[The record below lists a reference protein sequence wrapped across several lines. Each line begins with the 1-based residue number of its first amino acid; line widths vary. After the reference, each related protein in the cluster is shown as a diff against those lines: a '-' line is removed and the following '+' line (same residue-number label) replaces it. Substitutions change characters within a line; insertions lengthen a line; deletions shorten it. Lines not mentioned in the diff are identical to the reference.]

1 MTDDTE
7 RPDGPSTRSERDPA
21 EPDGPEVDRNA
32 EVGDDEEARASA
44 DLRGEDPDAPDED
57 GLEVEV
63 EAGQLAYDC
72 AAWAGESRRML
83 SALMDSGAIPHAW
96 QGTTLTIHEEDE
108 ERVDDL
114 VDEVLAAARPAL
126 DPDAPRIVY
135 EVGEWPVALQ
145 TQLGDGLTAAD
156 IVYEW
161 DHNGDLVVLE
171 ADEEQVAVVL
181 DELPDPDESQV
192 SSDDGVAVHELFD
205 RVFMAADRL
214 VRNGADASG
223 TVGVADTAAVL
234 EQLALPFGFEP
245 ADWRRLV
252 GEVQRLR
259 SMLDPESVG
268 TLGEDD
274 DSSIDATDAEIAE
287 QARRVRELLRH
298 YI

>member
-1 MTDDTE
+1 
-7 RPDGPSTRSERDPA
+7 
-21 EPDGPEVDRNA
+21 
-32 EVGDDEEARASA
+32 
-44 DLRGEDPDAPDED
+44 
-57 GLEVEV
+57 
-63 EAGQLAYDC
+63 
-72 AAWAGESRRML
+72 ML

-108 ERVDDL
+108 GRVDDL
-114 VDEVLAAARPAL
+114 VDEVLAASRPAL
-126 DPDAPRIVY
+126 DPDAPRVVY

-171 ADEEQVAVVL
+171 ADEDEVTVVL

-274 DSSIDATDAEIAE
+274 DASVDATDAEIAE